1 MMKYPRRAYTWQ
13 NRSFLFELP
22 ALPAGSRIEITRGG
36 SVDKKSGVLLTAVL
50 AAACALLLFPAQ
62 AAQGAKNGVDYSL
75 NILVPSL
82 YPFMVLS
89 VFVVKSGLSERL
101 GSALEKPTQALFHL
115 PGGAAASIVM
125 SVIGGYPAGARSA
138 AALYEAGLVTQKQA
152 ERMMCFCVNAGPS
165 FVVTAVGV
173 GFLKSARAGAIL
185 FASQLVSFLVMG
197 VFTGIFSRGEP
208 DPGGQQKKQPSRGTA
223 QALIDSAADAAY
235 STLMMCCLVILFAA
249 GMNLLRTAL
258 TVPALSVVV
267 SAMLEVTGGCADLAR
282 SGAPLWAFALAIGW
296 SGACV
301 HLQVFSCLGSLK
313 IRKAHFALC
322 RLAQGVV
329 SAAACVGLTQLFPQ
343 STETFSNISE
353 PVTAAFSGSVPSA
366 AALAVLC
373 VALLFSMPHEKL
385 EIDDTK

>member
-1 MMKYPRRAYTWQ
+1 M
-13 NRSFLFELP
+13 NR
-22 ALPAGSRIEITRGG
+22 
-36 SVDKKSGVLLTAVL
+36 KSGALLTAVL

-62 AAQGAKNGVDYSL
+62 AAQGARNGVDYSL

-89 VFVVKSGLSERL
+89 VFIVKSGLAAKL
-101 GSALEKPTQALFHL
+101 GAALEKPTQALFRL

-125 SVIGGYPAGARSA
+125 SVVGGYPAGARSA
-138 AALYEAGLVTQKQA
+138 AALAEAGLVTQAQA

-165 FVVTAVGV
+165 FVITAVGV
-173 GFLKSARAGAIL
+173 GFLHSAQAGAVL

-197 VFTGIFSRGEP
+197 ILSGIFSRGEP
-208 DPGGQQKKQPSRGTA
+208 DPVGRQKKAPSSGTA

-249 GMNLLRTAL
+249 GMNLLRAAI
-258 TVPALSVVV
+258 TVPLLSVVC
-267 SAMLEVTGGCADLAR
+267 SAALEVTGGCADLAR
-282 SGAPLWAFALAIGW
+282 TGAPLWAFALAIGW

-301 HLQVFSCLGSLK
+301 HLQVLACLGGLK
-313 IRKAHFALC
+313 IRKTRFILC
-322 RLAQGVV
+322 RLAQGLI
-329 SAAACVGLTQLFPQ
+329 SAAVCGGLSLLCPQ
-343 STETFSNISE
+343 STETFTTTNGPI
-353 PVTAAFSGSVPSA
+353 TATMSGSAPSA

-385 EIDDTK
+385 EIDGTR